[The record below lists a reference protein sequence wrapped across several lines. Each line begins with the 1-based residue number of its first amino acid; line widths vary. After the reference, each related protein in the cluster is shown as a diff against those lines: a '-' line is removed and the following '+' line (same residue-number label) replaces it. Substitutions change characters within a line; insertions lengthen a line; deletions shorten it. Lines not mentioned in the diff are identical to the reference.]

1 VQAVRDAARAL
12 RDQLDDYV
20 IPRVG
25 RLDAPVLAVV
35 GGSTGAG
42 KSTLVNSL
50 VRTPVSR
57 SGVLRPTTRGPVLVC
72 HPADSAWF
80 GGRDLLSGLARASL
94 PAEGVLQVVSAP
106 VLQSGLALLDA
117 PDIDSVVASNREL
130 AAEVLAAADLWVFVT
145 TAARYADAV
154 PWEVLRGA
162 RDRGTVVAVVL
173 DRVPPAVRADLEDD
187 LTRLL
192 SEQGLPTARLFVVEE
207 SATDSQGLLPA
218 EQVAPIAAYLSELA
232 TSEVHRRAVARHTLL
247 GAVAAASATADVLAA
262 GAADQVRAAAGL
274 ADVPTA
280 AYQRATSNAVDQ
292 LVRGVT
298 LRGDA
303 YGKLMQSVTS
313 GELRRVLRTAE
324 DPGRARP
331 APGESGRGLRA
342 AIVGSLSAL
351 LVEADTQARE
361 EIADAWR
368 RQPDGPALLAEPA
381 WDTADEARV
390 LVLEWQAWL
399 QTHVRQ
405 AAPSPRTRIRG
416 TVTAAMALLTL
427 LAAVAPSVD
436 AVTGAGAVPEALR
449 QVLSV
454 PTIARFG
461 EQARAELATR
471 IEAHLAPAAQRWV
484 ARVEALSVDPELAA
498 RLSQAA
504 VDVSIARQLA
514 LVLGRA
520 A

>member
-1 VQAVRDAARAL
+1 
-12 RDQLDDYV
+12 
-20 IPRVG
+20 
-25 RLDAPVLAVV
+25 
-35 GGSTGAG
+35 
-42 KSTLVNSL
+42 
-50 VRTPVSR
+50 
-57 SGVLRPTTRGPVLVC
+57 VLVC

-80 GGRDLLSGLARASL
+80 GGQDLLSGLARASL

-117 PDIDSVVASNREL
+117 PDIDSVVTSNREL

-192 SEQGLPTARLFVVEE
+192 SEQGLPTARLFVIEE
-207 SATDSQGLLPA
+207 SPTDSQGLLPA
-218 EQVAPIAAYLSELA
+218 EQVAPVAAYLTDVA
-232 TSEVHRRAVARHTLL
+232 TSEVHRRAVTRHTLL
-247 GAVAAASATADVLAA
+247 GAVAAAAATADVLADT
-262 GAADQVRAAAGL
+262 AADQVRAGAAL
-274 ADVPTA
+274 AAVPVA
-280 AYQRATSNAVDQ
+280 AYGHAASTTVDQ
-292 LVRGVT
+292 LSRGAV

-303 YGKLMQSVTS
+303 YGKLLHSVS
-313 GELRRVLRTAE
+313 GGELQRVLRTAQ

-331 APGESGRGLRA
+331 SPNEPGRGLRA
-342 AIVGSLSAL
+342 ALVGSLTAL
-351 LVEADTQARE
+351 LIEADTQARE

-368 RQPDGPALLAEPA
+368 RHPDGPALLAEPA
-381 WDTADEARV
+381 WDTADAARV

-399 QTHVRQ
+399 QTQVRQ

-416 TVTAAMALLTL
+416 TVTAAMALLAL
-427 LAAVAPSVD
+427 LAAVAPPIE
-436 AVTGAGAVPEALR
+436 AATGGGAVPETLR

-454 PTIARFG
+454 PAIARFG

-471 IEAHLAPAAQRWV
+471 VEEHLGLAAQRWV
-484 ARVEALSVDPELAA
+484 ARVEALGVDAELDA
-498 RLSQAA
+498 RLRQAA
-504 VDVSIARQLA
+504 ADVSIARQLA
-514 LVLGRA
+514 LVLGQA